1 VNVLSNRVAIV
12 TGASRGI
19 GAAIARLFA
28 REGARVAVHG
38 RDSAALSAVRADIE
52 RGGGTAAQ
60 VVADVTKFSD
70 IENMRHQVEQTLG
83 MIDILVANAGGSFT
97 MPGPLEEISEQ
108 GWHASVDGN
117 LTATFLTI
125 KSILPGMK
133 ERRFGSIITI
143 SSAAGRR
150 PHPQAPIPYS
160 AAKAGIQILTQVVAA
175 QAGPYGVRV
184 NCIAP
189 EIILTERNRER
200 IPNAQQDSL
209 KEIHP
214 LKRLGTPEDVAG
226 AALFL
231 ASDEASWVTGVVLDI
246 AGGAVMV

>member
-1 VNVLSNRVAIV
+1 MNLLSNRVAIV

-52 RGGGTAAQ
+52 RGGGAAAQ

-83 MIDILVANAGGSFT
+83 MIDILVANAGGSYT

-133 ERRFGSIITI
+133 ERKVGSIITI
-143 SSAAGRR
+143 SSAAGRIR
-150 PHPQAPIPYS
+150 RHPS
-160 AAKAGIQILTQVVAA
+160 
-175 QAGPYGVRV
+175 
-184 NCIAP
+184 
-189 EIILTERNRER
+189 R
-200 IPNAQQDSL
+200 IPLVRRASRFLL
-209 KEIHP
+209 KSSP
-214 LKRLGTPEDVAG
+214 PKR
-226 AALFL
+226 
-231 ASDEASWVTGVVLDI
+231 VLT
-246 AGGAVMV
+246 AFE

>member
-1 VNVLSNRVAIV
+1 MNLLSNRVAIV

-52 RGGGTAAQ
+52 RGGGAAAR

-83 MIDILVANAGGSFT
+83 MIDILVANAGGSYT

-133 ERRFGSIITI
+133 ERKVGTIITI

-150 PHPQAPIPYS
+150 LHPQAPILYS
-160 AAKAGIQILTQVVAA
+160 AGKAGIQILTQVVAA
-175 QAGPYGVRV
+175 HAGPYGIRV

-189 EIILTERNRER
+189 EIILTESNRER

-209 KEIHP
+209 KELHP
-214 LKRLGTPEDVAG
+214 LKRLGTPEDVAR

-231 ASDEASWVTGVVLDI
+231 ASDEASWVTGVVLDV

>member
-1 VNVLSNRVAIV
+1 VAIV

-28 REGARVAVHG
+28 REGARVAIHG

-52 RGGGTAAQ
+52 RSGGTVAQ
-60 VVADVTKFSD
+60 VVADVTKLTD
-70 IENMRHQVEQTLG
+70 IENLRHQVEQTLG

-108 GWHASVDGN
+108 GWHASLDGN

-133 ERRFGSIITI
+133 QRKVGNIITI

-150 PHPQAPIPYS
+150 PHPQAPIP
-160 AAKAGIQILTQVVAA
+160 
-175 QAGPYGVRV
+175 
-184 NCIAP
+184 
-189 EIILTERNRER
+189 
-200 IPNAQQDSL
+200 
-209 KEIHP
+209 
-214 LKRLGTPEDVAG
+214 
-226 AALFL
+226 
-231 ASDEASWVTGVVLDI
+231 
-246 AGGAVMV
+246 